1 MAQTDYMLGLFASSS
16 REPKRLSH
24 SWVLSLSLLL
34 GGSFLLGCTPR
45 LNPTEDD
52 ADSSVHFPLPWES
65 TARTLPPRP
74 AAVTHQLDPSLEAEY
89 LRCGDAIDDSYSED
103 PLPGAP
109 ALERRRAQVLMRAKS
124 EPVVFRRTPAFD
136 KDVTSGIRAHQS
148 RLAGREAREAALQL
162 LSQFHGHRPIL
173 RQLFLREGYFYADD
187 PSVARQI
194 AVRLSL
200 DKLFDAPRIVVQR
213 GATKR
218 VAVRATDGKYMFE
231 GGEAGPEPAQLL
243 LFDRVYEEGTDPG
256 EPLHIDVR
264 EALARN
270 SIDQLRVLRMTERT
284 LLGEVRYDD
293 VWIKA
298 LFDLNGPEARLD
310 CALVRPEEQAKVQ
323 AAKDRAFRRAAV
335 VRQLRRQI
343 VWQVQAGL
351 PFDEP
356 KTERGQQDGEL
367 RRRWE
372 DAYFAGKLTYT
383 MNGDTYQV
391 FDKFGHPMTPQ
402 VCVDFLTETLER
414 AGGMYYA
421 DRGRPPEKIRGTLD
435 FDELLRG
442 ERRREAAFRNFARAN
457 PSWFSLLDY
466 PIHKAVPYERS
477 QEFFR
482 FLEAHERD
490 FEVGDAV
497 IIRGRAAWDHYAE
510 IHSHT
515 FFIYETDPITGVP
528 ILLAGNSGKPR
539 IVTWDAEMTRAPK
552 RRILHRIR
560 PNMSWLYDHVVL
572 HEPLTDERWATP
584 LAVSER
590 KLSAR

>member
-1 MAQTDYMLGLFASSS
+1 MLGLFGSLPL
-16 REPKRLSH
+16 EPKRLSH
-24 SWVLSLSLLL
+24 HWVVSVPLLL
-34 GGSFLLGCTPR
+34 GSILSLGCTPR

-52 ADSSVHFPLPWES
+52 ADSSVHFPLPWE
-65 TARTLPPRP
+65 TGAPPLAARP
-74 AAVTHQLDPSLEAEY
+74 ARGALELAPSLEAEY
-89 LRCGDAIDDSYSED
+89 QRCGDAIDDSYSDD

-124 EPVVFRRTPAFD
+124 EPVVFRREPSFD
-136 KDVTSGIRAHQS
+136 SNVTSGVRAHQR
-148 RLAGREAREAALQL
+148 RLAGDQAREASLQL
-162 LSQFHGHRPIL
+162 LSQFHGHRAIL

-194 AVRLSL
+194 GVRLSL
-200 DKLFDAPRIVVQR
+200 DRLFDAPRVQVQR
-213 GATKR
+213 GALTKTALR
-218 VAVRATDGKYMFE
+218 GADGKYSFE

-243 LFDRVYEEGTDPG
+243 LFDRVYEEGTELG

-270 SIDQLRVLRMTERT
+270 SIDQLRILRITERT
-284 LLGEVRYDD
+284 LLGEARYDD
-293 VWIKA
+293 VWVKV
-298 LFDLNGPEARLD
+298 LFDLHGPEARLN
-310 CALVRPEEQAKVQ
+310 CLLMKPEEQAEIQ
-323 AAKDRAFRRAAV
+323 AARDRAFRHAAV

-367 RRRWE
+367 RQRWE

-383 MNGDTYQV
+383 MNGDKYDV
-391 FDKFGHPMTPQ
+391 FDKHGHPKTPQ

-421 DRGRPPEKIRGTLD
+421 DRGRPPEKVRGTLD
-435 FDELLRG
+435 FDELLAG
-442 ERRREAAFRNFARAN
+442 ERRREAGFRNFARAN

-466 PIHKAVPYERS
+466 PIQEAVPYERS

-482 FLEAHERD
+482 FLERHERD

-497 IIRGRAAWDHYAE
+497 IIRGRVAWDHYAE

-515 FFIYETDPITGVP
+515 FFVYETDPVTGVP

-560 PNMSWLYDHVVL
+560 PNMSWLYDQVVL
-572 HEPLTDERWATP
+572 QEPLKEERWATP
-584 LAVSER
+584 LTVSER
-590 KLSAR
+590 KLSARGVR